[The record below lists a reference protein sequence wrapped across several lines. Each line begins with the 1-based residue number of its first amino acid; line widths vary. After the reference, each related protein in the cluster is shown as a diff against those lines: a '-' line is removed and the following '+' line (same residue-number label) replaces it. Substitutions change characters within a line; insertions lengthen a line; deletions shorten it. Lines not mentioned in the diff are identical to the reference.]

1 MEKRDNIDKTFDKI
15 MASGFNVN
23 TAPLQNKVVVM
34 ITTAQGII
42 DNGGFDYF
50 FESEFE
56 DNPDMQDFVLV
67 YKEIGAIESAVA
79 IEKALKINASGIS
92 PIYDALNEVMFRES
106 DSNFKKLSEYIHR
119 EFELQDV

>member
-1 MEKRDNIDKTFDKI
+1 MQKRDNIDETFDKI

-56 DNPDMQDFVLV
+56 DSPDMQDFVTV

-79 IEKALKINASGIS
+79 IEKALKINASGMLA
-92 PIYDALNEVMFRES
+92 IYDALNEVMFRES
-106 DSNFKKLSEYIHR
+106 DSNFKKLSEYIER
-119 EFELQDV
+119 KFV